1 MNCKSSLLPFNVKGS
16 YKSFLNLHLSF
27 VYMQRLV
34 ANSAGP
40 QDIYIV
46 PCKRN
51 YRENRN
57 TWTGKY
63 ICLLTENQ
71 DLRN

>member
-1 MNCKSSLLPFNVKGS
+1 MNCKSSLLPFNVKGNC
-16 YKSFLNLHLSF
+16 KSFLNLHLCL
-27 VYMQRLV
+27 VYIQGLV
-34 ANSAGP
+34 TNSAGP
-40 QDIYIV
+40 QDVYIA

-51 YRENRN
+51 YCENRN